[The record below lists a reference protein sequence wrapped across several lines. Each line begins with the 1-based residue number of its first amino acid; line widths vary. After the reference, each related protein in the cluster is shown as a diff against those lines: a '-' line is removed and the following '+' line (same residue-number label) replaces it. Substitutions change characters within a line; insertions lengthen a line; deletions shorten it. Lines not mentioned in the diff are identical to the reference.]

1 MTGITNEF
9 QQPIGNALPNWQP
22 CPRPERIVL
31 QGKYCRLEPLTNDHT
46 DSLWAAWS
54 TAEDSRGWTYLGVGP
69 FGEQQQFADFIHTI
83 AQSKDPLHYA
93 VIDELT
99 GKAVGTL
106 ALMRIDPAN
115 GVVEVGFAMY
125 SPRLQRTVQ
134 ATEAHYLLMKYAF
147 GLGYRRYEWKCD
159 SLNAPSRHAAIRLGF
174 RYEGLFRQA
183 VVYKQRSRDT
193 AWFSILDSEWPTTEQ
208 AFERWLSVENMP
220 DGVQKHGLSQ
230 IRESLVSV
238 QAPAARQKVQVRA
251 LDMSDDAA
259 WGVLWQGYLSFYNT
273 QLSDAQSLLTWQ
285 RMCDPA
291 EPMFALG
298 AFDEQGKMLGF
309 THMVYHRGTWSAD
322 DHCYL
327 EDLFTAPE
335 SRGKGVGRALIEAV
349 YQHAQARGSQRVYWH
364 THETNAAGQALYDK
378 LADKSGFIQYQ
389 KAVK

>member
-9 QQPIGNALPNWQP
+9 QQPIGNALPGWQP

-31 QGKYCRLEPLTNDHT
+31 QGKYCHLEPLTRNHA

-54 TAEDSRGWTYLGVGP
+54 TAEDDRGWTYLNVGP
-69 FGEQQQFADFIHTI
+69 FDGQPQFADFIDTI
-83 AQSKDPLHYA
+83 ARSHDPLHYA

-115 GVVEVGFAMY
+115 GVVEVGFVMY

-134 ATEAHYLLMKYAF
+134 ATEAHFLLMKYAF

-183 VVYKQRSRDT
+183 VVYKQRTRDT
-193 AWFSILDSEWPTTEQ
+193 AWFSILDSEWPTIEQ

-220 DGVQKHGLSQ
+220 DGAQKLGLSQ
-230 IRESLVSV
+230 IRENLVSGR
-238 QAPAARQKVQVRA
+238 APATRQTVQVRA
-251 LDMSDDAA
+251 LDASDYAA
-259 WGVLWQGYLSFYNT
+259 WRVLWQGYLSFYNT
-273 QLSDAQSLLTWQ
+273 QLSDELSQLTWQ

-335 SRGKGVGRALIEAV
+335 SRGKGVGCALIEAV
-349 YQHAQARGSQRVYWH
+349 YQHAQAKGSQRVYWH

-389 KAVK
+389 KDVK